1 MRSSLLPLPPL
12 SRIVGMGI
20 ARGRAFRA
28 AALLLALAVAPRA
41 WAEPSDERP
50 PAEPARI
57 LLLQS
62 HYQGYPWT
70 DSITEGVMETLAGS
84 ARPVELSVAYLDSRR
99 NFDKAYEE
107 AFLAYLETRFSTS
120 RRFDLIITGDN
131 EALYFVVAHREGVLG
146 GAPVVFCG
154 INAFSRQ
161 MLGDLPEATGVTED
175 ADMLPAMIAALDL
188 RPKANK
194 VAVFLS
200 SNATGDALKE
210 QFSKEVEEPLRGRL
224 ECRYYQ
230 GLSLEDMCGTAE
242 GLAEDTIGVFLNLTR
257 DAEGNTIDPIE
268 AAERISA
275 ASPVPFFSFWEIY
288 LRHGILGG
296 RMISGRAQGED
307 AAALALRILAGVRA
321 SSLPVMRGRTSPFVF
336 VWDEM
341 QRFRVKESSLPPG
354 STIVGRPD
362 SFWYRHATVLIVSG
376 AIIALLVVF
385 LAILLALL
393 ARARKAEQGLKESEA
408 SLQASLGEK
417 EILIREIHHRVKN
430 NLQIVASILSLGK
443 GRGSG
448 SEADDALVAARLRI
462 ETMAYVHE
470 ELYESEDR
478 SRVDFMALVDRIV
491 CRLRDSLCPPGVEMR
506 YPSLGHLPLDIDRAF
521 PCGLIIEELVS
532 NALGHAFAGRASG
545 LVELSIAEEAG
556 QLRLTVTDD
565 GIGHPAGFDPERSS
579 SVGYSIVYALASQLG
594 ADFSLVSGPGGSTAR
609 LVLPLAP

>member
-1 MRSSLLPLPPL
+1 MTP
-12 SRIVGMGI
+12 
-20 ARGRAFRA
+20 
-28 AALLLALAVAPRA
+28 
-41 WAEPSDERP
+41 
-50 PAEPARI
+50 RI
-57 LLLQS
+57 LVTGAG
-62 HYQGYPWT
+62 GY
-70 DSITEGVMETLAGS
+70 LGS
-84 ARPVELSVAYLDSRR
+84 QLV
-99 NFDKAYEE
+99 
-107 AFLAYLETRFSTS
+107 
-120 RRFDLIITGDN
+120 
-131 EALYFVVAHREGVLG
+131 
-146 GAPVVFCG
+146 
-154 INAFSRQ
+154 
-161 MLGDLPEATGVTED
+161 
-175 ADMLPAMIAALDL
+175 
-188 RPKANK
+188 
-194 VAVFLS
+194 
-200 SNATGDALKE
+200 
-210 QFSKEVEEPLRGRL
+210 
-224 ECRYYQ
+224 
-230 GLSLEDMCGTAE
+230 
-242 GLAEDTIGVFLNLTR
+242 
-257 DAEGNTIDPIE
+257 
-268 AAERISA
+268 
-275 ASPVPFFSFWEIY
+275 
-288 LRHGILGG
+288 
-296 RMISGRAQGED
+296 
-307 AAALALRILAGVRA
+307 AALAQREGHVEPVHEQRAVDRMLDAAHHQARAQMDVRAPELRALFVERRPEVVVHLASIVTPGPGSDRAFEYSVDVDGTRRVLDACLAAGVKRLVVSSSGAAYGYHADNPPRLSEDMALRGNDEFAYARHKRLVEEMLARA
-321 SSLPVMRGRTSPFVF
+321 RAELAALEQVVFRIGTILGERVHNQITALFERARPLVIRGSASPFVF
-336 VWDEM
+336 VWDDM

>member
-188 RPKANK
+188 RPKAKK

-268 AAERISA
+268 AAERVSA

-307 AAALALRILAGVRA
+307 AAA
-321 SSLPVMRGRTSPFVF
+321 
-336 VWDEM
+336 
-341 QRFRVKESSLPPG
+341 
-354 STIVGRPD
+354 
-362 SFWYRHATVLIVSG
+362 
-376 AIIALLVVF
+376 
-385 LAILLALL
+385 LALL